1 MNFPRFAFNN
11 VKRNGRAYFAYFLSS
26 AFMVMIFFTYAVF
39 IYHPQLDRSLMGPMT
54 RAGMQAAAYV
64 VFIFSFF
71 FVLYSISM
79 FLKSRNKEFG
89 ILTILG
95 ADSGQVNRLIFLEN
109 MLVGGASIVSGIFSG
124 VFLSKLFLLISAKMT
139 GMEDLPFYWPVRAIL
154 LTAVCFALLFLVIS
168 VLTLFFI
175 RKNNVLEL
183 LNGSKKPK
191 KEPKLSIW
199 LCLLGFIL
207 LAAGFLALRIGE
219 VEPAN
224 IFIAAVAGIAGT
236 YLFYSQLTVL
246 AVRAMKRSRK
256 RVWRGTRL
264 LWVSEFSYKLKDN
277 ARMLFLVTVVTSV
290 SCMSAGFVLSLE
302 QENRAYYLNNPAAI
316 QYTSYDP
323 DNADKE
329 LRVIDGMLK
338 DAGAAYKRLETNSF
352 YALVKGKPGSYVDLV
367 SVSEYNKIADAFG
380 KGLSRFGAI
389 NTGEAAVVY
398 TKEAGAGD
406 IPEGPVVL
414 KDLPPGTLQVKQT
427 RNAESLVAIFRSGA
441 ALVLEDQ
448 EFKRLKS
455 ASEQDSPFRSR
466 SFVYLVPE
474 WNTGKLPASDSPE
487 SVTGDKLLAWHDEL
501 QEKRETDSFIST
513 RAHNFLQMQQ
523 GTSLFRF
530 IGVFIAFIF
539 SISTASFLYFK
550 LHTELAADSQMYRA
564 LSKIG
569 LSAGEMRKS
578 ATVQIALLFFM
589 PIVVSTVQT
598 IVVLG
603 PVMNRFGVANSLGPA
618 LMVSAAFLG
627 AQAVYFLIVRSRY
640 VRTLNKWMV

>member
-1 MNFPRFAFNN
+1 MNFPQFAFNN

-26 AFMVMIFFTYAVF
+26 AFTVMIFFTYAVF

-64 VFIFSFF
+64 VFVFSFF

-95 ADSGQVNRLIFLEN
+95 AESGQINRLIFLEN
-109 MLVGGASIVSGIFSG
+109 ILVGAASIVTGIFSG
-124 VFLSKLFLLISAKMT
+124 IFLSKLFLLISMKMT
-139 GMEDLPFYWPVRAIL
+139 GMEDLAFYWPVRAIL
-154 LTAVCFALLFLVIS
+154 LTAGSFALLFLVIS
-168 VLTLFFI
+168 LLTLLFI

-199 LCLLGFIL
+199 LCLLGIVL
-207 LAAGFLALRIGE
+207 LTAGLTALKIGKL
-219 VEPAN
+219 EPGN
-224 IFIAAVAGIAGT
+224 IFIAAATGIAGT

-246 AVRAMKRSRK
+246 VIRIVKRSRK

-290 SCMSAGFVLSLE
+290 SCMSAGFVLSFE
-302 QENRAYYLNNPAAI
+302 QENRAYYLNDPSAI
-316 QYTSYDP
+316 RFASYSLE
-323 DNADKE
+323 NTDKE
-329 LRVIDGMLK
+329 LKAIDGMLK
-338 DAGAAYKRLETNSF
+338 EAGVSYKQLQTETF
-352 YALVKGKPGSYVDLV
+352 YTSLKGMPRYYVELI
-367 SVSEYNKIADAFG
+367 SVSQFNKVADTYDR
-380 KGLSRFGAI
+380 GLTRMDALQA
-389 NTGEAAVVY
+389 GEAAVFY
-398 TKEAGAGD
+398 TKDSGEKKIPAGTIELENLPGA
-406 IPEGPVVL
+406 L
-414 KDLPPGTLQVKQT
+414 KVTQT
-427 RNAESLVAIFRSGA
+427 RTAESLVSMFSSGTL
-441 ALVLEDQ
+441 LVLEDN
-448 EFKRLKS
+448 EFKRLK
-455 ASEQDSPFRSR
+455 AESEKENRISSR
-466 SFVYLVPE
+466 RFAFVVPE
-474 WNTGKLPASDSPE
+474 WNTGKLPELDSPE
-487 SVTGDKLLAWHDEL
+487 SVAGKKLLEWHDEL
-501 QEKRETDSFIST
+501 LNKRQTDSFIST
-513 RAHNFLQMQQ
+513 RAQSFLQLQQ
-523 GTSLFRF
+523 ATSLFRF
-530 IGVFIAFIF
+530 IGVFIALIF

-578 ATVQIALLFFM
+578 ATVQIALLFFT

-598 IVVLG
+598 VVVLG
-603 PVMNRFGVANSLGPA
+603 PVMNHFGVANSLGPTLIA
-618 LMVSAAFLG
+618 SAGFFV
-627 AQAVYFLIVRSRY
+627 AQAVYFVIVRSRY

>member
-11 VKRNGRAYFAYFLSS
+11 VKRNGGAYFAYFLSS

-109 MLVGGASIVSGIFSG
+109 MLVGGASIVTGIFSG
-124 VFLSKLFLLISAKMT
+124 IFLSKLFLLISVKMT
-139 GMEDLPFYWPVRAIL
+139 GMEDLPFYWPFRAIL

-207 LAAGFLALRIGE
+207 LAVGFLALRIGE

-224 IFIAAVAGIAGT
+224 IFIAAAAGIAGT

-246 AVRAMKRSRK
+246 ATRAVKRNRK

-290 SCMSAGFVLSLE
+290 SCMSAGFVLSFE

-338 DAGAAYKRLETNSF
+338 DAGTAYKRLETNSF
-352 YALVKGKPGSYVDLV
+352 YALLKGKPGSYVDLV
-367 SVSEYNKIADAFG
+367 SESEYNKIADAFG
-380 KGLSRFGAI
+380 KGLPRFGPI

-398 TKEAGAGD
+398 TKEAGAAD
-406 IPEGPVVL
+406 ISEGPVEL
-414 KDLPPGTLQVKQT
+414 KDLPGILHVKQT
-427 RNAESLVAIFRSGA
+427 RNAESLASLYSSGTV
-441 ALVLEDQ
+441 LVLEDQ

-455 ASEQDSPFRSR
+455 VSEKDSPFRSR

-474 WNTGKLPASDSPE
+474 WNTGRLPAPDSPE

-501 QEKRETDSFIST
+501 QKKRETDSFMST
-513 RAHNFLQMQQ
+513 RAHDFLQMQQ

-530 IGVFIAFIF
+530 IGVFIALIF

-603 PVMNRFGVANSLGPA
+603 PIMNRFGVAKSLGPA
-618 LMVSAAFLG
+618 LTVSAAFLA

>member
-26 AFMVMIFFTYAVF
+26 AFTVMIFFTYAVF

-54 RAGMQAAAYV
+54 RAGMQFAAYV

-95 ADSGQVNRLIFLEN
+95 ADSGQINRLIFLEN
-109 MLVGGASIVSGIFSG
+109 MLVGAASIVTGIFSG
-124 VFLSKLFLLISAKMT
+124 IFLSKLFLLISMKMT
-139 GMEDLPFYWPVRAIL
+139 GMENLPFYWPVRAIL
-154 LTAVCFALLFLVIS
+154 LTAGSFALLFLVIS
-168 VLTLFFI
+168 LLTLLFI

-199 LCLLGFIL
+199 LCLLGIVLLTAGL
-207 LAAGFLALRIGE
+207 LALKIGE
-219 VEPAN
+219 LEPGN
-224 IFIAAVAGIAGT
+224 IFIAAATGIAGT

-246 AVRAMKRSRK
+246 VIRIVKRSRK

-290 SCMSAGFVLSLE
+290 SCMSAGFVLSFE
-302 QENRAYYLNNPAAI
+302 QENRAYYLNDPSAI
-316 QYTSYDP
+316 RFTSYALE
-323 DNADKE
+323 NTDKE
-329 LRVIDGMLK
+329 LKAIDGMLK
-338 DAGAAYKRLETNSF
+338 EAGVSYKQLETETF
-352 YALVKGKPGSYVDLV
+352 YASLKGMPRYYVELI
-367 SVSEYNKIADAFG
+367 SVSQFNKVADTYDR
-380 KGLSRFGAI
+380 GLTRMEALQA
-389 NTGEAAVVY
+389 GEAAIFY
-398 TKEAGAGD
+398 TKDSGGKKIPAGT
-406 IPEGPVVL
+406 IEL
-414 KDLPPGTLQVKQT
+414 ENLPGTLKVTQT
-427 RNAESLVAIFRSGA
+427 RTAESLVSMFSSGT
-441 ALVLEDQ
+441 LLILEDN
-448 EFKRLKS
+448 EFKRLK
-455 ASEQDSPFRSR
+455 AESEKENRISSR
-466 SFVYLVPE
+466 RFAFVVPE
-474 WNTGKLPASDSPE
+474 WNTGKLPELDNPE
-487 SVTGDKLLAWHDEL
+487 SVAGKKILEWHDEL
-501 QEKRETDSFIST
+501 QNKRQTDSFIST
-513 RAHNFLQMQQ
+513 RAQSFLQLQQ
-523 GTSLFRF
+523 ATSLFRF
-530 IGVFIAFIF
+530 IGVFIALIF

-578 ATVQIALLFFM
+578 ATVQIALLFFT
-589 PIVVSTVQT
+589 PIVVSTIQT
-598 IVVLG
+598 VVVLG
-603 PVMNRFGVANSLGPA
+603 PVMNRFGVANSLGPS
-618 LMVSAAFLG
+618 LIVSAGFLA

>member
-54 RAGMQAAAYV
+54 RAGMQFAAYV

-95 ADSGQVNRLIFLEN
+95 ADSGQINRLIFLEN
-109 MLVGGASIVSGIFSG
+109 MLVGAASIVTGIFSG
-124 VFLSKLFLLISAKMT
+124 IFLSKLFLLISMKMT
-139 GMEDLPFYWPVRAIL
+139 GMENLPFYWPIRAIL
-154 LTAVCFALLFLVIS
+154 LTAGSFALLFLVIS

-199 LCLLGFIL
+199 LCLLGIVL
-207 LAAGFLALRIGE
+207 LTAGLLALRIGE
-219 VEPAN
+219 LAPGN
-224 IFIAAVAGIAGT
+224 IFVAAVTGIAGT
-236 YLFYSQLTVL
+236 YFFYSQLTVL
-246 AVRAMKRSRK
+246 AIRAVKRSRK

-290 SCMSAGFVLSLE
+290 SCMSAGFVLSFE
-302 QENRAYYLNNPAAI
+302 QENRAYYLNNPTAI
-316 QYTSYDP
+316 HYTSYDP
-323 DNADKE
+323 DNSDKE
-329 LRVIDGMLK
+329 LKVINGMLK
-338 DAGAAYKRLETNSF
+338 DAGAAYNLLETNSF
-352 YALVKGKPGSYVDLV
+352 YAMLKGKPGSYVDLV
-367 SVSEYNKIADAFG
+367 SVSEFNKVTDAFG
-380 KGLSRFGAI
+380 KGQPGLGAI
-389 NTGEAAVVY
+389 NTGEAAVVN
-398 TKEAGAGD
+398 TKEAGAAN
-406 IPEGPVVL
+406 IPAGPVEL
-414 KDLPPGTLQVKQT
+414 EKLPGTLQVKQT
-427 RNAESLVAIFRSGA
+427 RKMESLASLYSSGA
-441 ALVLEDQ
+441 VLVLEDK

-455 ASEQDSPFRSR
+455 ASEQSSPFRSR
-466 SFVYLVPE
+466 NFVYFVPE
-474 WNTGKLPASDSPE
+474 WNTGKLPGLDSPE
-487 SVTGDKLLAWHDEL
+487 SVVGNKLLAWHDEL
-501 QEKRETDSFIST
+501 QKKRETDSFISV
-513 RAHNFLQMQQ
+513 RAQNFLQTQQ
-523 GTSLFRF
+523 ATSLFRF
-530 IGVFIAFIF
+530 IGVFIALIF

-578 ATVQIALLFFM
+578 ATVQIALLFFT

-598 IVVLG
+598 VVVLG
-603 PVMNRFGVANSLGPA
+603 PVMNRFGVAESLGPS
-618 LMVSAAFLG
+618 LSVSAGFLA

>member
-54 RAGMQAAAYV
+54 RAGMQFAAYV

-95 ADSGQVNRLIFLEN
+95 ADSGQINRLIFLEN
-109 MLVGGASIVSGIFSG
+109 MLVGAASIVTGIFSG
-124 VFLSKLFLLISAKMT
+124 IFLSKLFLLISMKMT
-139 GMEDLPFYWPVRAIL
+139 GMENLPFYWPVRAIL
-154 LTAVCFALLFLVIS
+154 LTAGSFALLFLVIS
-168 VLTLFFI
+168 LLTLLFI

-199 LCLLGFIL
+199 LCLLGIVL
-207 LAAGFLALRIGE
+207 LTAGLLALRIGE
-219 VEPAN
+219 LEPGN
-224 IFIAAVAGIAGT
+224 IFIAAATGIAGT

-246 AVRAMKRSRK
+246 VIRIVKRSRK

-290 SCMSAGFVLSLE
+290 SCMSAGFVLSFE
-302 QENRAYYLNNPAAI
+302 QENRAYYLNDPSALRF
-316 QYTSYDP
+316 TSYALE
-323 DNADKE
+323 NTDKE
-329 LRVIDGMLK
+329 LKAIDGMLK
-338 DAGAAYKRLETNSF
+338 EAGVSYKQLETETF
-352 YALVKGKPGSYVDLV
+352 YASFKGMPRYYVELI
-367 SVSEYNKIADAFG
+367 SVSQFNKVADTYDR
-380 KGLSRFGAI
+380 GLTRMEALQAGEVAI
-389 NTGEAAVVY
+389 FY
-398 TKEAGAGD
+398 TKDSGGKKIPAGT
-406 IPEGPVVL
+406 IEL
-414 KDLPPGTLQVKQT
+414 ENLPGTLKVTQT
-427 RNAESLVAIFRSGA
+427 RTAESLVSMFSSGT
-441 ALVLEDQ
+441 LLILEDN
-448 EFKRLKS
+448 EFKRLK
-455 ASEQDSPFRSR
+455 AESEKENRISSR
-466 SFVYLVPE
+466 RFAFVVPE
-474 WNTGKLPASDSPE
+474 WNTGKLPGLDSPE
-487 SVTGDKLLAWHDEL
+487 SVAGKKILEWHDEL
-501 QEKRETDSFIST
+501 QNKRQTDSFIST
-513 RAHNFLQMQQ
+513 RAQSFLQLQQ
-523 GTSLFRF
+523 ATSLFRF
-530 IGVFIAFIF
+530 IGVFIALIF

-578 ATVQIALLFFM
+578 ATVQIALLFFT
-589 PIVVSTVQT
+589 PIVVSAVQT
-598 IVVLG
+598 VVVLG
-603 PVMNRFGVANSLGPA
+603 PVMNRFGVANSLGPS
-618 LMVSAAFLG
+618 LIVSAGFLA

>member
-1 MNFPRFAFNN
+1 MNFPQFAFNN

-26 AFMVMIFFTYAVF
+26 AFTVMIFFTYAVF
-39 IYHPQLDRSLMGPMT
+39 IYHPQLDSSLMGPMT

-95 ADSGQVNRLIFLEN
+95 ADSSQINRLIFLEN
-109 MLVGGASIVSGIFSG
+109 MLVGAASIVTGIFSG
-124 VFLSKLFLLISAKMT
+124 IFLSKLFLLISMKMT
-139 GMEDLPFYWPVRAIL
+139 RMEDLPFYWPVRAIL
-154 LTAVCFALLFLVIS
+154 LTAGSFALLFLVIS
-168 VLTLFFI
+168 LLTLLFI

-199 LCLLGFIL
+199 LCLLGIVL
-207 LAAGFLALRIGE
+207 LTAGLMALQIGE
-219 VEPAN
+219 LEPGN
-224 IFIAAVAGIAGT
+224 IFIAAVTGIAGT

-246 AVRAMKRSRK
+246 VIRIVKRSRK

-290 SCMSAGFVLSLE
+290 SCMSAGFVLSYE
-302 QENRAYYLNNPAAI
+302 QENRAYYLNDPSAI
-316 QYTSYDP
+316 RFTSYALE
-323 DNADKE
+323 NIDKE
-329 LRVIDGMLK
+329 LKVIDGILK
-338 DAGAAYKRLETNSF
+338 EAGVSYKQLETETF
-352 YALVKGKPGSYVDLV
+352 YVSLKGMPRYYVEPI
-367 SVSEYNKIADAFG
+367 SVSQFNKIADTFNR
-380 KGLSRFGAI
+380 GLTRMEALQP
-389 NTGEAAVVY
+389 GEAAVFY
-398 TKEAGAGD
+398 TKDPGGKKIPAGTIELENLPGA
-406 IPEGPVVL
+406 L
-414 KDLPPGTLQVKQT
+414 KVTQT
-427 RNAESLVAIFRSGA
+427 RTEESLVSMFSSGTL
-441 ALVLEDQ
+441 LVLEDS
-448 EFKRLKS
+448 EFKRLK
-455 ASEQDSPFRSR
+455 AESEKENRISSR
-466 SFVYLVPE
+466 RFAFVVPE
-474 WNTGKLPASDSPE
+474 WNTGKLPEFDSPE
-487 SVTGDKLLAWHDEL
+487 SIAGKKLLEWHDGL
-501 QEKRETDSFIST
+501 QNKRQTDSFIST
-513 RAHNFLQMQQ
+513 RAHSFLQLQQ
-523 GTSLFRF
+523 ATSLFRF
-530 IGVFIAFIF
+530 IGVFIALIF

-578 ATVQIALLFFM
+578 ATVQIALLFFT

-598 IVVLG
+598 VVVLG

-618 LMVSAAFLG
+618 LIASAGFLA
-627 AQAVYFLIVRSRY
+627 AQTVYFVIVRSRY